1 MIVVL
6 PKYEKE
12 EVRIKV
18 MIGLAK
24 IFEKIGTEI
33 AFSDEIAENALIF
46 ISGDEEDASKTARQ
60 KVAEIEKKLKGLPA
74 TIMIGRKSIRL
85 NRNKNNRLEGGKDA
99 SSGRNSKKCKQQ
111 RRRSCPAPEK
121 ILWR

>member
-6 PKYEKE
+6 PKYERKE
-12 EVRIKV
+12 ARIRV

-60 KVAEIEKKLKGLPA
+60 KVAEIEKTLEGLPA

-85 NRNKNNRLEGGKDA
+85 NRKNNKSEGGKNA
-99 SSGRNSKKCKQQ
+99 SAGRISRKCKQQ
-111 RRRSCPAPEK
+111 RRRSYPAPEE